1 MNKFLY
7 KKVLIQPV
15 MKTIIG
21 VKSYKKNTNLI
32 GILYTLYSRERNE
45 IRIGY
50 IDKIEELEDYITKN
64 DYEIIE
70 QRLGNKR
77 ESKLLQVTLKE
88 IGYKVSKNSGNY
100 IYSQQLVSHLNILG
114 WPTGKYKSKKK
125 KLFK

>member
-88 IGYKVSKNSGNY
+88 IGYKVSKKSGNY
-100 IYSQQLVSHLNILG
+100 MYSQKLISHLNILG